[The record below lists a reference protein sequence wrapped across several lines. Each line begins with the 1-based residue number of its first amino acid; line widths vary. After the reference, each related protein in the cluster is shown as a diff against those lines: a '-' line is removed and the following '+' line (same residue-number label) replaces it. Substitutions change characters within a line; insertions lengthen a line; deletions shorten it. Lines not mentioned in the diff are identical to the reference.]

1 MKALRTERVLPV
13 RAERAATRR
22 RRRVWLIVVGLPL
35 VLSLIA
41 TAIWWLTDAGPF
53 RNDDQAGASV
63 ADQTLTVLA
72 YRGQQT
78 GIAVLATSRSG
89 ARDPVVLVVPTNV
102 IASVPGHGTGP
113 LSEALAGGAPV
124 AQTTIANLL
133 GLPLHERGLLTP
145 EGLGEFGDAAEGI
158 TVDLGARATVLGRSV
173 GPGEVRLSG
182 AQTAA
187 YLDGTDDPL
196 EVTLRWEE
204 VLTGL
209 IEAAHREP
217 EALQAAADDAS
228 AGFGAAIA
236 RVPADTLVEELPIKD
251 AGSGVASMDT
261 VKAEDLI
268 GQLFARPTD
277 EVASVVLLN
286 GNGVPGIGASLAE
299 RIVPRGF
306 RVVVS
311 TNARSFEFE
320 TTQIVVRDERFM
332 SVGRR
337 LRSLIG
343 VGQVSVGQA
352 STGLADI
359 TVLIGKDFGAE

>member
-1 MKALRTERVLPV
+1 
-13 RAERAATRR
+13 
-22 RRRVWLIVVGLPL
+22 
-35 VLSLIA
+35 
-41 TAIWWLTDAGPF
+41 
-53 RNDDQAGASV
+53 
-63 ADQTLTVLA
+63 
-72 YRGQQT
+72 
-78 GIAVLATSRSG
+78 
-89 ARDPVVLVVPTNV
+89 
-102 IASVPGHGTGP
+102 
-113 LSEALAGGAPV
+113 
-124 AQTTIANLL
+124 
-133 GLPLHERGLLTP
+133 LLTP
-145 EGLGEFGDAAEGI
+145 EGLGDFGDAAEGI

-228 AGFGAAIA
+228 AGFGAAVA

-299 RIVPRGF
+299 LIVPRGF